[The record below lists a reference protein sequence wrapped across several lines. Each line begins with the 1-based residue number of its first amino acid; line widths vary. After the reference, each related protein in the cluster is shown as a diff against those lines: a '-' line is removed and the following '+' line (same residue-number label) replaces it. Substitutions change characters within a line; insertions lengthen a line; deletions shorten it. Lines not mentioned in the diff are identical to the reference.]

1 MKISVGLY
9 GTNAHQIALALIQ
22 GFNKHYTLFRETSKE
37 AKARFE
43 QGDWLGV
50 HKAVKERIRF
60 YDDRV
65 DECVE
70 RLRNE
75 FDASN
80 IDQPTWQQV
89 KLLYIGLLLNH
100 KQPELAETFFN
111 SVTTKILHR
120 N

>member
-9 GTNAHQIALALIQ
+9 GTNAHQIALAMIQ
-22 GFNKHYTLFRETSKE
+22 GFNKHYTLFRQTCRE
-37 AKARFE
+37 AKTRFE
-43 QGDWLGV
+43 HGDWLGV

-75 FDASN
+75 FDAAS
-80 IDQPTWQQV
+80 IDYATWQQV
-89 KLLYIGLLLNH
+89 KLLYIGLC
-100 KQPELAETFFN
+100 
-111 SVTTKILHR
+111 STTSSRSWPKPSSIR
-120 N
+120 

>member
-1 MKISVGLY
+1 MCIRDR
-9 GTNAHQIALALIQ
+9 
-22 GFNKHYTLFRETSKE
+22 FRATSKE
-37 AKARFE
+37 AKLRFE

-50 HKAVKERIRF
+50 HKAVRERIRF

-70 RLRNE
+70 RLRHE

-89 KLLYIGLLLNH
+89 KLLYICLLY
-100 KQPELAETFFN
+100 T
-111 SVTTKILHR
+111 SRCV
-120 N
+120 